1 MFHPLPFHQQTK
13 SVGPGGSAPGDE
25 TVMALRN
32 FSISLGQKALL
43 SELTFDLCRGEVLG
57 LIGRAGSGKTALLR
71 AMCRLLDETR
81 GVEVSGALIYGQQ
94 DIYGRACDLPA
105 VRRMIAFVPQRAN
118 PFPTSIWDNIAYGAR
133 LHRVAMDK
141 PSMAE
146 LVETTLRRC
155 LLWEDLRDV
164 LHRKRGTDLP
174 IHQQRLLCIARS
186 LAIKPDIL
194 LLDRPTGSIDRM
206 ELELLNRLVE
216 DLKTDHTLVL
226 ATSTLSETAQVA
238 DRVAYMEEGRI
249 VEIDSAEMI
258 FTAALN
264 ANTRAFIDSIGM

>member
-1 MFHPLPFHQQTK
+1 MFHPLPFHQQMK
-13 SVGPGGSAPGDE
+13 ASGPAEAP
-25 TVMALRN
+25 VMSLRD
-32 FSISLGQKALL
+32 FSLSLDQRALL
-43 SELTFDLCRGEVLG
+43 SGLTFDLFKGEVLG

-71 AMCRLLDETR
+71 AMCRLLDESR
-81 GVEVSGALIYGQQ
+81 GIATSGALMFGQH
-94 DIYGRACDLPA
+94 DVYGRACDLPA
-105 VRRMIAFVPQRAN
+105 VRRRVAFVPQRAN

-155 LLWEDLRDV
+155 LLWEALRDD

-186 LAIKPDIL
+186 LAIQPHVL

-206 ELELLNRLVE
+206 ELELLNRLVD

-238 DRVAYMEEGRI
+238 DRVAYMEAGSI

-264 ANTRAFIDSIGM
+264 AGTRAFIDSIGM